1 MEKHRYTK
9 TRYMEKYAC
18 TLANTHTHRHMEKY
32 THKCTYTH
40 KDKHTLIHSQPKIC
54 MHTHTHT
61 HTHTHRIVST
71 THPRFCLHPFSHQH
85 SPHSNYKSCEFL
97 LYTNKRLK
105 QKSDL
110 LCGLT
115 NRLMVIMTWKQ
126 THQQNTTT

>member
-1 MEKHRYTK
+1 MEKHTYTK

-61 HTHTHRIVST
+61 HTHTHIVQKFNTFCVVLADFTRVSPDT
-71 THPRFCLHPFSHQH
+71 YRQAQRHHDKPTITHSH
-85 SPHSNYKSCEFL
+85 
-97 LYTNKRLK
+97 
-105 QKSDL
+105 
-110 LCGLT
+110 
-115 NRLMVIMTWKQ
+115 
-126 THQQNTTT
+126 

>member
-1 MEKHRYTK
+1 MEKHTYTK

-61 HTHTHRIVST
+61 HTHIYTQTNAHTH
-71 THPRFCLHPFSHQH
+71 THSIGDKVRRTHTQLGDLHTMS
-85 SPHSNYKSCEFL
+85 
-97 LYTNKRLK
+97 YTPP
-105 QKSDL
+105 
-110 LCGLT
+110 T
-115 NRLMVIMTWKQ
+115 
-126 THQQNTTT
+126 